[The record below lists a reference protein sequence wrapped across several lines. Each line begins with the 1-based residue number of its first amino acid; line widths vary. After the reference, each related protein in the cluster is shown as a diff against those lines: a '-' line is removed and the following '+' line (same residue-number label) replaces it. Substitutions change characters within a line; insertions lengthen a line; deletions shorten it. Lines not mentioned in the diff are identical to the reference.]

1 MGAKEP
7 AEQVVRNI
15 RRRTRRHAP
24 AQPALHRQTL
34 AIEQGP
40 DRARRRPA
48 NARIATL
55 QPGPHLHRTPT
66 RMRPPNR
73 QARAR
78 NLLRQRPHTPVR
90 RPRAVRKPRN
100 TVQPIA
106 RKPLVTDPTAH
117 TEPTTGRGKRFLTRL
132 NRHHKT
138 HPFIHSTGLLPNHR
152 QAPPRRSSDL
162 LPMSPVQTVTY
173 VSGLHHTPYLPAGA
187 TAACPGPLSVGAPV
201 GRRSA
206 CQDVDTTHFHG
217 IEQQRRSI
225 IGGSGNDQYRTGQ
238 RVAVPQT

>member
-1 MGAKEP
+1 MVGIGARHRLAAQKVAAVRIRQGQGLAPRPVAGPEP
-7 AEQVVRNI
+7 ALEIDAPHVVGRSARGK
-15 RRRTRRHAP
+15 RRRARRHAP

-173 VSGLHHTPYLPAGA
+173 VSGLHLAPPQP
-187 TAACPGPLSVGAPV
+187 PGGGGW
-201 GRRSA
+201 GR
-206 CQDVDTTHFHG
+206 
-217 IEQQRRSI
+217 
-225 IGGSGNDQYRTGQ
+225 YRPD
-238 RVAVPQT
+238 R